1 MNKLPWIILAVMA
14 LAYFGSRAEPEAA
27 TPPEYHLTVESI
39 ACENIAGIKS
49 RALISIRNSGT
60 TTIEYAKVAARVG
73 PEVSATY
80 LSPHT
85 LHPGTIATAMAYNT
99 AGGAEPCEVLSV
111 TDRDGYPAVIN

>member
-1 MNKLPWIILAVMA
+1 MKKIALVVAILAG
-14 LAYFGSRAEPEAA
+14 LYYLGSRAEPGASA
-27 TPPEYHLTVESI
+27 SPGYHLTVESI

-80 LSPHT
+80 LRPHT